1 MKPTKPLLL
10 LIIFAALFSGC
21 SWFTRP
27 AKNIQLIT
35 LFNDHMVLQ
44 RDQEVPVWGKANAGG
59 IVTVEIKDQRKQTQV
74 KEDGSWM
81 VRLAPLSAGGPYQ
94 LRVIGADTIRF
105 NDVMVGEVWVC
116 SGQSNMEMPLAG
128 WGQVLNYEQE
138 IRDALYPDI
147 RLFQVK
153 HTISRTPLDTINC
166 PGWSACGPETIP
178 QFSAV
183 AYFFGRELYKTLAV
197 PIGLVHTS
205 WGGTLAEA
213 WTSEASLN
221 TMPYFQEQIAQMDST
236 HIRSQAEY
244 DSIMANRKAQVAA
257 GDSGFQDGRPV
268 WNEMSCDRSQWRT
281 MNLPTRWEKAGYPKL
296 DGVVWFSKEF
306 TLPRSMQRSPLTLH
320 LGPINDNDVTWVNG
334 VAVGGLQD
342 ANAVRTYPIPAA
354 AIQQGV
360 NRIVVRVEDIGGT
373 GGIWGEAKQMYLESN
388 EGEKISLAGAW
399 RYKIGFDTNV
409 LGPEPLSPNNPNRPM
424 VLYNAML
431 RPLMPFAI
439 RGAIWYQGESN
450 ASRAFQYRTLF
461 PLMIQDWRKNWG
473 QGDFPFLFVQLANFM
488 KEQTEPTDDSWAELR
503 EAQLMTLSLPNTGM
517 ALAID
522 IGDAQDIHPK
532 NKQEVGRRLAL
543 NALKLVY
550 DKPVEHSG
558 PLYRSMTPE
567 GNSIRLH
574 FNHTAGGLTAKNGRM
589 LQGFTL
595 AGEDR
600 KFVWADARIEGE
612 TVVVSHPRI
621 HQPMAVRYAW
631 AANPIGNLYNQAG
644 LPASPFR
651 TDSWPGITEQQ

>member
-1 MKPTKPLLL
+1 MKPAKPLLP
-10 LIIFAALFSGC
+10 LIIFAALLSGC
-21 SWFTRP
+21 SWCPKP
-27 AKNIQLIT
+27 AENIQLIT

-44 RDQEVPVWGKANAGG
+44 RDMVLPVWGKASAGG
-59 IVTVEIKDQRKQTQV
+59 IVTVEIKNQRKQTQV
-74 KEDGSWM
+74 QEDGSWM
-81 VRLAPLSAGGPYQ
+81 VRLDPLSAGGPYQ
-94 LRVIGADTIRF
+94 LRVIGSDTLRF
-105 NDVMVGEVWVC
+105 NNVMVGEVWIC

-128 WGQVLNYEQE
+128 WGQVINYEQE

-153 HTISRTPLDTINC
+153 HTVSRTPLDTVSC

-178 QFSAV
+178 LFSAV

-205 WGGTLAEA
+205 WGGTVAEA

-221 TMPYFQEQIAQMDST
+221 TMPYFQERIAQMDSMR
-236 HIRSQAEY
+236 IQSLAEY
-244 DSIMANRKAQVAA
+244 ESIMANRKKQIAA

-268 WNEMSCDRSQWRT
+268 WNETSCDISHWKT
-281 MNLPTRWEKAGYPKL
+281 MNLPGKWENAGYPKL
-296 DGVVWFSKEF
+296 DGIMWFSKEF
-306 TLPRSMQRSPLTLH
+306 TLPRSMGPSTWTLH
-320 LGPINDNDVTWVNG
+320 LGPINDNDLTWVNG

-342 ANAVRTYPIPAA
+342 ANALRIYPIPAA
-354 AIQQGV
+354 AIRQGV

-373 GGIWGEAKQMYLESN
+373 GGIWGEPKQMYLESS
-388 EGEKISLAGAW
+388 EGEKIALAGAW
-399 RYKIGFDTNV
+399 RHRIGFDSNA
-409 LGPEPLSPNNPNRPM
+409 LGPEPLSPNNPNQPT

-431 RPLMPFAI
+431 HPLMPFAI

-488 KEQTEPTDDSWAELR
+488 KKQTEPTDDSWAELR

-517 ALAID
+517 AVAID
-522 IGDAQDIHPK
+522 IGDAKDIHPK

-543 NALKLVY
+543 NALRLVY

-558 PLYRSMTPE
+558 PLYRSMTVE
-567 GNSIRLH
+567 GKTIRLH
-574 FNHTAGGLTAKNGRM
+574 FNHTAGGLRAKNGRT
-589 LQGFTL
+589 LQGFAL

-600 KFVWADARIEGE
+600 KFVWADARIDGE

-621 HQPMAVRYAW
+621 QQPKAVRYAW
-631 AANPIGNLYNQAG
+631 AANPIGNLFNQAG

-651 TDSWPGITEQQ
+651 TDAWPGITEQP